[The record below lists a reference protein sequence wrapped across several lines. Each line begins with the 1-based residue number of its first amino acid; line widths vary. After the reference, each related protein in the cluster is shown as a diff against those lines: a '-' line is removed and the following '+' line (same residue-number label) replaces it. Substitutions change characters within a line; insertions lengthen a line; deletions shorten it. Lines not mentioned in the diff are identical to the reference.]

1 MDALVRHL
9 AAAEVADLVVVTAG
23 RHGAWAQ
30 SATGQEWRAAAVPVD
45 VRQPQG
51 AGAAFSAGLIHTWDT
66 GHGIADR
73 LRFACAVGSLWC
85 TRATCEP
92 LPTLAEVA
100 AVLTS

>member
-1 MDALVRHL
+1 M
-9 AAAEVADLVVVTAG
+9 VVTAG

-30 SATGQEWRAAAVPVD
+30 SAAGQRWRATALAVD

-66 GHGIADR
+66 GQDIAAR

-85 TRATCEP
+85 TRATSDP
-92 LPTLAEVA
+92 LPTDTEVA
-100 AVLTS
+100 EALTP